1 MPFYHRIDGETE
13 AGRRTA
19 EGLLRLKEGFREAGA
34 PKHDLDDTLL
44 LATWN
49 VREFDSAKYGER
61 GQEPLLYIAEIIG
74 RFDLVAVQE
83 VWEDLSALDRLT
95 DFLGAGGATWN
106 RRDRGQARGPGA
118 HGNVADDLVEVK
130 DGS

>member
-1 MPFYHRIDGETE
+1 MPFYHRIDGESE

-19 EGLLRLKEGFREAGA
+19 EGLLRLKEGFREAGV

-95 DFLGAGGATWN
+95 DFLGGWWRYLVTGVTEG
-106 RRDRGQARGPGA
+106 RRG
-118 HGNVADDLVEVK
+118 DLERTPT
-130 DGS
+130 SRTI